1 MEEKTILPADTYTV
15 INKTVLKEFD
25 RKLITM
31 LYQPIIGYTA
41 TSLYFTLIDDLDK
54 REVMSD
60 DLTHHHLMSTMQ
72 LKLEKIVIAR
82 KKLEAV
88 GLLRTY
94 FKKDQ
99 ASNNNYVYLL
109 YSPMS
114 ASEFLNHPILNI
126 VLYNN
131 LGKKEYDKIVDFFK
145 VPRIHLKDFEDITC
159 RFDQVFSPVS
169 GNVFIENENIMKE
182 VTSKIRIEPKI
193 DFDLLIS
200 SIPSNMVSPRCFNDD
215 TKEFSVTRAESSS
228 SFLEIVEDL
237 DKILDQNVELVKPQI
252 DCSWEFYNK
261 GYEHITVYPSPDHDN
276 PVVEKGYKVVFKGV
290 YHWEHEDGKKD
301 PVSISK
307 DSTWKELTE
316 SGVNSSRYTS
326 VFLTE
331 DTTIKV
337 QLEAPKTGMMVVRG
351 EDVVFSDGKLDIT
364 EDTRTVRFGDRIY
377 YGPCPKGEES
387 EFVEYDIRSLSETR
401 IVLDGELHT
410 FTSGKITTD
419 PDKYYV
425 IGIPESLGELKGI
438 WSDGFPVMGAFH
450 KLNNI
455 IEVINAAGFGIN
467 YIVYV
472 SNNPGAFSNV
482 TLEFK

>member
-109 YSPMS
+109 YSPMP

-131 LGKKEYDKIVDFFK
+131 LGKTEYDKIVDFFK

-215 TKEFSVTRAESSS
+215 TKELINSLAYTYGIDDYAMQGLVRNSLNEKGLVDKIELRKSCRNFYQFENNGKLPTLIYSKQPEYLKAPEGDHSKWAKMVYTFESVTPYDFLRSKYKTGEPSLRDLRLIESLLVDQKMNPGVVNVLIAYVLKINNQKLTKSYVDTIAGQWKRLNIETVEEAMKIS
-228 SFLEIVEDL
+228 EKEHKKLKRQLESKNKNQMVKSKATTKEEVVPDWF
-237 DKILDQNVELVKPQI
+237 DKELKNEEMSEEEASELDQLLN
-252 DCSWEFYNK
+252 
-261 GYEHITVYPSPDHDN
+261 
-276 PVVEKGYKVVFKGV
+276 
-290 YHWEHEDGKKD
+290 
-301 PVSISK
+301 SIS
-307 DSTWKELTE
+307 D
-316 SGVNSSRYTS
+316 
-326 VFLTE
+326 
-331 DTTIKV
+331 
-337 QLEAPKTGMMVVRG
+337 
-351 EDVVFSDGKLDIT
+351 
-364 EDTRTVRFGDRIY
+364 
-377 YGPCPKGEES
+377 ES
-387 EFVEYDIRSLSETR
+387 EE
-401 IVLDGELHT
+401 
-410 FTSGKITTD
+410 
-419 PDKYYV
+419 
-425 IGIPESLGELKGI
+425 
-438 WSDGFPVMGAFH
+438 
-450 KLNNI
+450 
-455 IEVINAAGFGIN
+455 
-467 YIVYV
+467 
-472 SNNPGAFSNV
+472 
-482 TLEFK
+482 